1 VTRGTRAAAR
11 GPAASTRAPV
21 VLEVEPIDATLGPL
35 LGATGA
41 RLGVELRVQA
51 GAPRVSLDAGETAAY
66 LIRSEVLARVD
77 GTIDLETGVSA
88 RARRALDGLVGA
100 ATSRS
105 AAIVREESDGRLT
118 LHLRDRLPVD
128 LGEPPEAANA
138 LRNART
144 RQLTTKLSREGHE
157 VQLPP
162 GAEERARAITFGPTR
177 TLSDP
182 SSRRVLEAFGIPAAA
197 WRLAENAARAAA
209 HARVVGYPVDL
220 RIASPDVSAIDD
232 PHFAAF
238 ELRSP
243 GEVREGFRTIAREVR
258 RLAPNARTLGVTVSR
273 HVAGAPML
281 RLALERGTPDCLRI
295 ALDDA
300 IGRKLARPLLVAAP
314 ADPAAAAAV
323 LSCFDGREV
332 LPALDTPAG
341 RSLVEVLARFS
352 RLALVLSDT
361 LTSAEIAP
369 LAPLGEGWVVLGT
382 RLSVRG
388 VDLPTGS

>member
-1 VTRGTRAAAR
+1 MTKARAAAR
-11 GPAASTRAPV
+11 PPAASARAAV
-21 VLEVEPIDATLGPL
+21 VLEVEPSDSTLAPL
-35 LGATGA
+35 LGAAAA
-41 RLGVELRVQA
+41 RLGVELRVQS
-51 GAPRVSLDAGETAAY
+51 GAPRITVDASETFAHA
-66 LIRSEVLARVD
+66 IRSELLARVE
-77 GTIDLETGVSA
+77 GSIDVESGVSA
-88 RARRALDGLVGA
+88 RARRTLEGLVGV

-105 AAIVREESDGRLT
+105 SALVREETDGRLT

-128 LGEPPEAANA
+128 LGEPPEAAA
-138 LRNART
+138 SLRDART
-144 RQLTTKLSREGHE
+144 RRTTARLSRETAD
-157 VQLPP
+157 VKLPP

-182 SSRRVLEAFGIPAAA
+182 SSRRVLEAFGIATAA

-220 RIASPDVSAIDD
+220 RIASPEVSAIDD
-232 PHFAAF
+232 PHFAAI

-273 HVAGAPML
+273 HVRGAPML
-281 RLALERGTPDCLRI
+281 RLALERGSPDRLRV

-300 IGRKLARPLLVAAP
+300 IGSKLARPVVVAAP
-314 ADPAAAAAV
+314 SDAASAAAM
-323 LSCFDGREV
+323 LTCFDGRDV
-332 LPALDTPAG
+332 LPALDTPSG
-341 RSLVEVLARFS
+341 RSLVELIARFS
-352 RLALVLSDT
+352 RLALVLADT

-369 LAPLGEGWVVLGT
+369 LAPLGDGWVVLGT

>member
-1 VTRGTRAAAR
+1 
-11 GPAASTRAPV
+11 
-21 VLEVEPIDATLGPL
+21 VLEVEPSEPALSSL
-35 LGATGA
+35 LGATGG
-41 RLGVELRVQA
+41 RLGVELRVQS
-51 GAPRVSLDAGETAAY
+51 GAPRITVDAGETLAHA
-66 LIRSEVLARVD
+66 IRSEVLARVD
-77 GTIDLETGVSA
+77 GTIDLESGVSA
-88 RARRALDGLVGA
+88 RARGPLEGLVGS

-105 AAIVREESDGRLT
+105 AAIVREENDGRLT
-118 LHLRDRLPVD
+118 LHLRDRMPVD
-128 LGEPPEAANA
+128 LGEPPEAAAA

-144 RQLTTKLSREGHE
+144 RQMTARLSREGTE
-157 VQLPP
+157 VKLPP
-162 GAEERARAITFGPTR
+162 GAEERARAITFGPSR

-220 RIASPDVSAIDD
+220 RIASPEVSAIDD
-232 PHFAAF
+232 AHFSAI

-243 GEVREGFRTIAREVR
+243 GEVREGFRAIAREVK

-273 HVAGAPML
+273 HVAGTPML
-281 RLALERGTPDCLRI
+281 RLALERGTPDRLRI

-300 IGRKLARPLLVAAP
+300 IGKKLAPQLTVTAP
-314 ADPAAAAAV
+314 SDPAAAAAV
-323 LSCFDGREV
+323 LSCFAGREV
-332 LPALDTPAG
+332 LPALDTPSG
-341 RSLVEVLARFS
+341 RSLVELVARFS
-352 RLALVLSDT
+352 RLALVLADT
-361 LTSAEIAP
+361 LTAAEIAP